1 MLEITN
7 LPTTEIEENKRYF
20 VFLSEWFEVTNPSC
34 FNFVCYVVEKS
45 RSRIKTLSEEKDNI
59 KH

>member
-20 VFLSEWFEVTNPSC
+20 VFLSEWLEVTNPSC